1 LPQKKPMSLY
11 QKNLG
16 KIGENLA
23 FDFLKSHNFSVLE
36 KNFHSKLGEIDIIA
50 EKEHC
55 IHFIEVK
62 TRSNVNYGK
71 PFESV
76 NRGKIYHIKKA
87 AQYYLLKN
95 KFEGYKLKIS
105 VFSILIEGE
114 KIDIKFWEDID
125 K

>member
-1 LPQKKPMSLY
+1 MSLY

-16 KIGENLA
+16 KIGEDLA
-23 FDFLKSHNFSVLE
+23 LDFLKSHSFSILE

-55 IHFIEVK
+55 LYFIEVK
-62 TRSNVNYGK
+62 TRSNINHGK
-71 PFESV
+71 PFEAV
-76 NRGKIYHIKKA
+76 NKRKVYHIKKA

-95 KFEGYKLKIS
+95 QFESYRLKVA

-114 KIDIKFWEDID
+114 KIDIKFWEDIES
-125 K
+125 